1 MPDDVAATEKRRRL
15 KVIEELEE
23 RISGEI
29 NEKLLG
35 QSLEVLV
42 EGKTRGKWRGRT
54 RSDKLVFFS
63 APGDYLSKLARI
75 VINKASAWSLQGI
88 PVADL
93 STGSDEE
100 EL

>member
-1 MPDDVAATEKRRRL
+1 VSATEKRLRL
-15 KVIEELEE
+15 KVIEELQEK
-23 RISGEI
+23 ISGEI
-29 NEKLLG
+29 NEKLQG
-35 QSLEVLV
+35 QSLQVLV

-63 APGDYLSKLARI
+63 APGDYFGRLASI
-75 VINKASAWSLQGI
+75 VISKASAWSLQGV
-88 PVADL
+88 PAADP